1 MIYKCKHFKIQELVS
16 QELYM
21 KLHEDVL
28 WSMFDENLLRGIDWL
43 RDQFGP
49 IRINT
54 WSSRGHYDQS
64 GIRTKGSKHYSEFS
78 QHSIGCAADLKFD
91 DFTPKMIR
99 AKLKQFSVVPYIM
112 RVENDTDSWV
122 HVDTKP
128 TGNPDLYFFNP

>member
-1 MIYKCKHFKIQELVS
+1 MSYKCEHFKIQELVS

-21 KLHEDVL
+21 KLHEDAL

-49 IRINT
+49 ARINT
-54 WSSRGHYDQS
+54 WSARGHYDQS

-91 DFTPKMIR
+91 NFTPKMIR
-99 AKLKQFSVVPYIM
+99 EKLKAMNSVPYIT
-112 RVENDTDSWV
+112 RVEDDTDSWV
-122 HVDTKP
+122 HVDVKP
-128 TGNPDLYFFNP
+128 TGMASLYVFKP